1 MKKILSLDGGGIRG
15 IIPSM
20 ILMEIES
27 RTGKRIAELFDL
39 IGGTS
44 TGGILSLG
52 LTKPDANR
60 QPQYAAKELLQLYET
75 RGNDIFSRPAWKQL
89 LPLGNVFGP
98 KYSASGL
105 EKLLKEYFG
114 EAQLS
119 DAITQLVITSY
130 DVQHRQSHFFKSH
143 KASASADRDFLMRDV
158 ARSTSAAP
166 TYFPPNRLNMAGTTG
181 DYYALVDG
189 GVFANNPAMCAY
201 VEAKSIYKDE
211 KDFLVVSVGTGENAK
226 RLDYDKVKRW
236 GLLSWAQ
243 PVIEVVFDGINDTID
258 YQLSQLMPMTGD
270 DKRYYRFQITLN
282 GVRED
287 LDDCTPE
294 NIRGLKSLG
303 EELIHRSNAE
313 IDAVCE
319 LLKK

>member
-20 ILMEIES
+20 ILMEIEN

-52 LTKPDANR
+52 LTKPDANHK
-60 QPQYAAKELLQLYET
+60 PQYAAKELLQLYET
-75 RGNDIFSRPAWKQL
+75 RGNDIFSRPAWKHL
-89 LPLGNVFGP
+89 LPVGNVFGP

-119 DAITQLVITSY
+119 DAVTQLVITSY
-130 DVQHRQSHFFKSH
+130 DVERRQSYFFKSH
-143 KASASADRDFLMRDV
+143 KANASAERNFLMRDV

-166 TYFPPNRLNMAGTTG
+166 TYFPPNRLSISGTS

-189 GVFANNPAMCAY
+189 GVFANNPTMCAY
-201 VEAKSIYKDE
+201 VEARSIYKDE
-211 KDFLVVSVGTGENAK
+211 KDFLVVSVGTGENTK
-226 RLDYDKVKRW
+226 RLPYNTVKGW
-236 GLLSWAQ
+236 GLLGWAQ

-287 LDDCTPE
+287 LDDCTPD
-294 NIRGLKSLG
+294 NIRGLKLLG
-303 EELIHRSNAE
+303 EELIRKSNVE